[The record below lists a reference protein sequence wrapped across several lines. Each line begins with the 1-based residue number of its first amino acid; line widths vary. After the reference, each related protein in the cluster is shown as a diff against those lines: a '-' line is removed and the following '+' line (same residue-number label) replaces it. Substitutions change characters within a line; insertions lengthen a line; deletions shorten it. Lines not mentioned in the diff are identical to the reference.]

1 MFSTTIYFLVA
12 VGFISFVSGLE
23 FANEAAFK
31 CMEAEWRADV
41 SAKQSEEGAKNEDG
55 TIEYAC
61 KSLRVR
67 LNLK

>member
-1 MFSTTIYFLVA
+1 MLPMTVYVILA

-23 FANEAAFK
+23 FANEAALK

-41 SAKQSEEGAKNEDG
+41 SAKQSEGCAQSEDNV
-55 TIEYAC
+55 IEYAC

-67 LNLK
+67 FNIQ